1 MRTSPD
7 LYRRSAAF
15 NAQVATSIAQQRQGG
30 KHERDAREAQDLRV
44 ARLEATVQQA
54 RRTARQRT
62 APCDAPC
69 TVPCDARRRAPPP
82 TSARAACGSSRRG
95 RRERAQLQEARQL
108 LARERAECERL
119 TQLMAGLEAAL
130 EESTAREGAALAR
143 LARLEDEQAATPCT
157 VGRNPVHSRARPVD

>member
-1 MRTSPD
+1 MRCAMHCAMRCQAT
-7 LYRRSAAF
+7 RTAAD
-15 NAQVATSIAQQRQGG
+15 
-30 KHERDAREAQDLRV
+30 ERARCV
-44 ARLEATVQQA
+44 RLEQEGTQ
-54 RRTARQRT
+54 
-62 APCDAPC
+62 
-69 TVPCDARRRAPPP
+69 
-82 TSARAACGSSRRG
+82 
-95 RRERAQLQEARQL
+95 ERAQLQEARQL